1 MKSYKVSVWKLS
13 INRSAKKPT
22 YLVRWSVDGE
32 PFHES
37 HKTKALAD
45 RFRAK
50 LLRAADKGE
59 PFDTVTGLPDALQGG
74 KAALSFLDLAVKY
87 VDARWAE
94 ASAKQRDSVTDAL
107 ATVVPALVK
116 PGRGRP
122 TSEVLRRALRSY
134 VLPVPRRD
142 RERPE
147 EIAAAVW
154 WIEKASLPVGELQE
168 IVRVHEVIDTLS
180 RRMDGKPAA
189 TQTYRRRRAVVFNVL
204 EYVVELEH
212 LPSNPLSRVRRKR
225 GKRPVQE
232 VDRRVV
238 VNPRQARE
246 LLTALTYVGGY
257 DRAGGRR
264 LRAFFGCLYYA
275 AMRPGEALGLR
286 RSNCTLPTSGWGR
299 IELTE
304 TRPTAGKAWTDS
316 GEAHDRRGL
325 KQRAEGEVR
334 IVPIPPPLV
343 RLLREHAK
351 EFGTAEDGRLF
362 FSERG
367 NVIAAS
373 SYSRAWKQARELALV
388 PHQVSSVLAF
398 RPYDLRHAGVSQW
411 LNSGVSAPEVAARA
425 GHSVDVLL
433 KIYAKCI
440 DGQEQEMN
448 DRIMRGL
455 EEENWVTISDKWPP
469 NLSERVPER
478 SGALLVPSHSR

>member
-1 MKSYKVSVWKLS
+1 MKSYKVVVWKLS
-13 INRSAKKPT
+13 VNRSAKKPT
-22 YLVRWSVDGE
+22 HLVRWTVDGQ

-37 HKTKALAD
+37 YKTKALAD
-45 RFRAK
+45 RFRSQ

-59 PFDTVTGLPDALQGG
+59 PFDTVTGLPDSLRGG

-94 ASAKQRDSVTDAL
+94 ASAKQRDSMTDAL
-107 ATVVPALVK
+107 ATVVPVLVK

-122 TSEVLRRALRSY
+122 GPEVLRRALRSY
-134 VLPVPRRD
+134 VLPVSRRE

-147 EIAAAVW
+147 EIAAAVKW
-154 WIEKASLPVGELQE
+154 VEKASLPVAELQE
-168 IVRVHEVIDTLS
+168 ITRAHDLIDALG
-180 RRMDGKPAA
+180 RRLDGKPAA

-204 EYVVELEH
+204 EYAVELEL

-225 GKRPVQE
+225 GKRALQE

-257 DRAGGRR
+257 ERASGRR

-286 RSNCTLPTSGWGR
+286 RSDCTLPESGWGR
-299 IELTE
+299 IELAE

-325 KQRAEGEVR
+325 KQRAHGEVR

-343 RLLREHAK
+343 RLLREHLR
-351 EFGTAEDGRLF
+351 EFGTAKDGRLF
-362 FSERG
+362 ASERG

-373 SYSRAWKQARELALV
+373 SYSRAWKQARELALM
-388 PHQVSSVLAF
+388 PDQVASVLAF

-411 LNSGVSAPEVAARA
+411 LNSGVPAPEVAARA

-448 DRIMRGL
+448 DRIMLGL
-455 EEENWVTISDKWPP
+455 GEDSAD
-469 NLSERVPER
+469 
-478 SGALLVPSHSR
+478 

>member
-1 MKSYKVSVWKLS
+1 MKSYKVVVWKLS
-13 INRSAKKPT
+13 VNRSAKKPT
-22 YLVRWSVDGE
+22 HLVRWSVDGQ

-37 HKTKALAD
+37 YKTKALAD
-45 RFRAK
+45 RFRSQ

-59 PFDTVTGLPDALQGG
+59 PFDTVTGLPDSLRGG

-94 ASAKQRDSVTDAL
+94 ASAKQRDSMTDAL
-107 ATVVPALVK
+107 ATVVPVLVK

-122 TSEVLRRALRSY
+122 GPEVLRRALRSY
-134 VLPVPRRD
+134 VLPVPRRE

-147 EIAAAVW
+147 EIAAAVKW
-154 WIEKASLPVGELQE
+154 VEKASLPVAELQE
-168 IVRVHEVIDTLS
+168 ITRAHDLIDALG
-180 RRMDGKPAA
+180 RRLDGKPAA

-204 EYVVELEH
+204 EYAVELEL

-225 GKRPVQE
+225 GKRALQE

-246 LLTALTYVGGY
+246 LLTALTYVGCY
-257 DRAGGRR
+257 ERASGRR

-275 AMRPGEALGLR
+275 AMRPGEVLGLR
-286 RSNCTLPTSGWGR
+286 RSDCTLPPSGWGR
-299 IELTE
+299 IELAE

-325 KQRAEGEVR
+325 KQRAHGEVR

-343 RLLREHAK
+343 RLLREHLA
-351 EFGTAEDGRLF
+351 EFGAAKDGRLF
-362 FSERG
+362 ASERG

-373 SYSRAWKQARELALV
+373 SYSRAWKQARELAFV
-388 PHQVSSVLAF
+388 PDQVSSVLAF

-411 LNSGVSAPEVAARA
+411 LNSGVPAPEVAARA

-448 DRIMRGL
+448 DRIMQGL
-455 EEENWVTISDKWPP
+455 GEDSAD
-469 NLSERVPER
+469 
-478 SGALLVPSHSR
+478 

>member
-1 MKSYKVSVWKLS
+1 MKSYKVVVWKLS
-13 INRSAKKPT
+13 VNRSAKKPT
-22 YLVRWSVDGE
+22 HLVRWTVDGQ

-37 HKTKALAD
+37 YKTKALAD
-45 RFRAK
+45 RFRSQ

-59 PFDTVTGLPDALQGG
+59 PFDTVTGLPDSLRGG
-74 KAALSFLDLAVKY
+74 RASLSFLDLAVKY

-94 ASAKQRDSVTDAL
+94 ASAKQRDSMTDAL
-107 ATVVPALVK
+107 ATVVPVLVR

-122 TSEVLRRALRSY
+122 GPEVLRRVLRSY
-134 VLPVPRRD
+134 VLPVPRRE

-147 EIAAAVW
+147 EIAAAVKW
-154 WIEKASLPVGELQE
+154 VEKASLPVAELQE
-168 IVRVHEVIDTLS
+168 ITRAHDLIDALG
-180 RRMDGKPAA
+180 RRLDGKPAA

-204 EYVVELEH
+204 EYAVELEL

-225 GKRPVQE
+225 GKRALQE

-246 LLTALTYVGGY
+246 LLTALTYVSGY
-257 DRAGGRR
+257 ERASGRR
-264 LRAFFGCLYYA
+264 LRAFFGCPYYA

-286 RSNCTLPTSGWGR
+286 GSDCTLPESGWGR
-299 IELTE
+299 IELAE

-325 KQRAEGEVR
+325 KQRAQGEVR

-343 RLLREHAK
+343 RLLHEHLR
-351 EFGTAEDGRLF
+351 EFGTAKDGRLF
-362 FSERG
+362 ASERG

-388 PHQVSSVLAF
+388 PDQVASVLAF

-411 LNSGVSAPEVAARA
+411 LNSGVPAPEVAARA

-440 DGQEQEMN
+440 DGQEQQMN
-448 DRIMRGL
+448 DRIMQGL
-455 EEENWVTISDKWPP
+455 GEDSAD
-469 NLSERVPER
+469 
-478 SGALLVPSHSR
+478 

>member
-1 MKSYKVSVWKLS
+1 MKSYKASVWKLS
-13 INRSAKKPT
+13 VNKTTKKPT
-22 YLVRWSVDGE
+22 YLVRWAVDGQ
-32 PFHES
+32 PFSES
-37 HKTKALAD
+37 YKTKTLAD

-50 LLRAADKGE
+50 LVRALDKGE
-59 PFDTVTGLPDALQGG
+59 PFDTVTGLPDSLRGG
-74 KAALSFLDLAVKY
+74 KAALSFLDLAVRY

-94 ASAKQRDSVTDAL
+94 ASAKQRDSMTDAL
-107 ATVVPALVK
+107 ATVVPVLVK

-122 TSEVLRRALRSY
+122 APEVLRRALRSY
-134 VLPVPRRD
+134 ILPVPRRE

-147 EIAAAVW
+147 EISAAVK
-154 WIEKASLPVGELQE
+154 WIEKASLPVVELQE
-168 IVRVHEVIDTLS
+168 IARAHDLIDALS
-180 RRMDGKPAA
+180 RRLDGKPAA
-189 TQTYRRRRAVVFNVL
+189 TQTYRRRRAVVFNAL
-204 EYVVELEH
+204 ECAVELEY
-212 LPSNPLSRVRRKR
+212 LASNPLSRVRRKR
-225 GKRPVQE
+225 GKRALQE

-257 DRAGGRR
+257 DRASGRR

-286 RSNCTLPTSGWGR
+286 RSDCTLPASGWGR
-299 IELTE
+299 IELAE

-325 KQRAEGEVR
+325 KQRSHGEVR
-334 IVPIPPPLV
+334 TVPIPPPLV
-343 RLLREHAK
+343 RMLREHLK
-351 EFGTAEDGRLF
+351 EFGTATDGRLF
-362 FSERG
+362 SSERG

-388 PHQVSSVLAF
+388 PDQVSSVLAF

-411 LNSGVSAPEVAARA
+411 LNSGVPAPEVAARA

-448 DRIMRGL
+448 DRIMQGL
-455 EEENWVTISDKWPP
+455 GEGDEPTD
-469 NLSERVPER
+469 
-478 SGALLVPSHSR
+478 

>member
-1 MKSYKVSVWKLS
+1 MKSYKVVIWKLS
-13 INRSAKKPT
+13 VNRSAKKPT
-22 YLVRWSVDGE
+22 HLVRWSVDGQ

-37 HKTKALAD
+37 HRTKALAD

-59 PFDTVTGLPDALQGG
+59 AFDTVTGLPDSLRGG
-74 KAALSFLDLAVKY
+74 KVALSFVDLAVKY

-94 ASAKQRDSVTDAL
+94 ASAKQRDSMTDAL
-107 ATVVPALVK
+107 STVLAVPVK
-116 PGRGRP
+116 AVRGRP
-122 TSEVLRRALRSY
+122 APAVLRRAARSY
-134 VLPVPRRD
+134 LLPPPCRE
-142 RERPE
+142 RERPK
-147 EIAAAVW
+147 EITAALTW
-154 WIEKASLPVGELQE
+154 LSKASLPVAELSE
-168 IVRVHEVIDTLS
+168 GS
-180 RRMDGKPAA
+180 RAQDLVDALTRRLDGKPAA
-189 TQTYRRRRAVVFNVL
+189 TQTYRRRRAVVFNML
-204 EYVVELEH
+204 QYAVELGA
-212 LPSNPLSRVRRKR
+212 LNANPLSQVRRKR
-225 GKRPVQE
+225 GKRAVQE

-257 DRAGGRR
+257 DRASGRR

-286 RSNCTLPTSGWGR
+286 RSDCTLPEEGWGR
-299 IELTE
+299 IELAE

-325 KQRAEGEVR
+325 KQREAGEVR
-334 IVPIPPPLV
+334 TVPIPPPLV
-343 RLLREHAK
+343 RLLLDHVK

-362 FSERG
+362 SSERG

-373 SYSRAWKQARELALV
+373 SYSRVWKQARELALL
-388 PHQVSSVLAF
+388 PHQVDSVMAA

-411 LNSGVSAPEVAARA
+411 LNSGVPAPEVAARA

-440 DGQEQEMN
+440 DGQEAEMN
-448 DRIMRGL
+448 DRIMQGL
-455 EEENWVTISDKWPP
+455 GEDDGTP
-469 NLSERVPER
+469 
-478 SGALLVPSHSR
+478 

>member
-1 MKSYKVSVWKLS
+1 MKSYKVAVWKLS
-13 INRSAKKPT
+13 VNRSAKKPT
-22 YLVRWSVDGE
+22 HLVRWTVDGQ

-37 HKTKALAD
+37 YKTKALAD
-45 RFRAK
+45 RFRSQ

-59 PFDTVTGLPDALQGG
+59 PFDTVTGLPDSLRGG
-74 KAALSFLDLAVKY
+74 KAALTFLDLAVKY
-87 VDARWAE
+87 VDVRWAE
-94 ASAKQRDSVTDAL
+94 ASAKQRDSMTDAL
-107 ATVVPALVK
+107 ATVVPVLVK

-122 TSEVLRRALRSY
+122 GPEVLRRALRSY
-134 VLPVPRRD
+134 VLPVPRRE

-147 EIAAAVW
+147 EIAGAVKW
-154 WIEKASLPVGELQE
+154 VEKASLPVAELQE
-168 IVRVHEVIDTLS
+168 ITRAHDLIDALG
-180 RRMDGKPAA
+180 RRLDGKPAA

-204 EYVVELEH
+204 EYAVELEL

-225 GKRPVQE
+225 GKRALQE

-257 DRAGGRR
+257 ERASGRR

-286 RSNCTLPTSGWGR
+286 RSDCTLPESGWGR
-299 IELTE
+299 IELAE

-325 KQRAEGEVR
+325 KQRAQGEVR

-343 RLLREHAK
+343 RLLREHLR
-351 EFGTAEDGRLF
+351 EFGTAKDGRLF
-362 FSERG
+362 ASERG
-367 NVIAAS
+367 NVVAAS
-373 SYSRAWKQARELALV
+373 SYSRAWKQARELALM
-388 PHQVSSVLAF
+388 PDQVASVLAF

-411 LNSGVSAPEVAARA
+411 LNSGVPAPEVAARA

-448 DRIMRGL
+448 DRILKGL
-455 EEENWVTISDKWPP
+455 GEESTD
-469 NLSERVPER
+469 
-478 SGALLVPSHSR
+478 

>member
-1 MKSYKVSVWKLS
+1 MKSYKVVIWKLS

-59 PFDTVTGLPDALQGG
+59 PFDTVTGRPDSLRGG
-74 KAALSFLDLAVKY
+74 KAALSFLDLARKY
-87 VDARWAE
+87 VEARWAE
-94 ASAKQRDSVTDAL
+94 ASAKQRDSMTDAL
-107 ATVVPALVK
+107 ATVVPLLVK
-116 PGRGRP
+116 PGCGRP
-122 TSEVLRRALRSY
+122 APDVLRRALCSY
-134 VLPVPRRD
+134 VLPVTRRE

-147 EIAAAVW
+147 EIVAAVR
-154 WIEKASLPVGELQE
+154 WIDKASLPVGELQE
-168 IVRVHEVIDTLS
+168 IARVHGLIDGLG
-180 RRMDGKPAA
+180 RRLDGRPAA
-189 TQTYRRRRAVVFNVL
+189 TQTYRRRRAVVFNAL
-204 EYVVELEH
+204 GFAVELEY
-212 LPSNPLSRVRRKR
+212 LTSNPLSRVRRKR
-225 GKRPVQE
+225 GKRAVQE

-257 DRAGGRR
+257 DRASGRR

-286 RSNCTLPTSGWGR
+286 RSDCTLPASGWGR

-325 KQRAEGEVR
+325 KQRAQGEVR

-343 RLLREHAK
+343 RLLREHLE

-362 FSERG
+362 SSERG

-388 PHQVSSVLAF
+388 PDQAASVLAF
-398 RPYDLRHAGVSQW
+398 RPYDLRHAGVSRW
-411 LNSGVSAPEVAARA
+411 LNSVVPAPEVAARA

-440 DGQEQEMN
+440 DGQEQEMS
-448 DRIMRGL
+448 DRIMQGL
-455 EEENWVTISDKWPP
+455 REDSAD
-469 NLSERVPER
+469 
-478 SGALLVPSHSR
+478 

>member
-1 MKSYKVSVWKLS
+1 MKSYKVTIWKLS

-22 YLVRWSVDGE
+22 YLVRWSVDGQ

-37 HKTKALAD
+37 YKTKALAD

-59 PFDTVTGLPDALQGG
+59 PFDTVTGLPDSLRGG
-74 KAALSFLDLAVKY
+74 KVALSLLDLALRY
-87 VDARWAE
+87 IDARWAE
-94 ASAKQRDSVTDAL
+94 ASPKQQDSMTDAL
-107 ATVVPALVK
+107 ATVLPVLVK
-116 PGRGRP
+116 PVRGRP
-122 TSEVLRRALRSY
+122 TLADLRRALRSY
-134 VLPVPRRD
+134 VLPPPRRD

-147 EIAAAVW
+147 EIAAAVK
-154 WIEKASLPVGELQE
+154 WIEKASLPVAELQE
-168 IVRVHEVIDTLS
+168 ISRVHDLIDALTRKL
-180 RRMDGKPAA
+180 DGKPAA

-204 EYVVELEH
+204 EYSVELEA
-212 LPSNPLSRVRRKR
+212 LPSNPLSKVRRKR
-225 GKRPVQE
+225 GKRAVQE

-257 DRAGGRR
+257 DRASGRR

-286 RSNCTLPTSGWGR
+286 RSDCTLPASGWGR
-299 IELTE
+299 IELAE

-325 KQRAEGEVR
+325 KQRAHGEVR

-343 RLLREHAK
+343 RLLREHLE

-362 FSERG
+362 SSERG

-388 PHQVSSVLAF
+388 PDQVASVLAF

-411 LNSGVSAPEVAARA
+411 LNSGVPAPEVAARA

-455 EEENWVTISDKWPP
+455 GEDP
-469 NLSERVPER
+469 
-478 SGALLVPSHSR
+478 AD

>member
-1 MKSYKVSVWKLS
+1 MKSYKVVIWKLS

-22 YLVRWSVDGE
+22 YLVRWSVGGD

-50 LLRAADKGE
+50 LLRAADRGE
-59 PFDTVTGLPDALQGG
+59 AFDTVTGLPDSLRGG
-74 KAALSFLDLAVKY
+74 KVALSFVELALKYLD
-87 VDARWAE
+87 DRWPE

-107 ATVVPALVK
+107 ATVLPVPVKAL
-116 PGRGRP
+116 RGRP
-122 TSEVLRRALRSY
+122 APDVLRRALRSY
-134 VLPVPRRD
+134 LLPPPRRERD
-142 RERPE
+142 RPE
-147 EIAAAVW
+147 EIAAALAW
-154 WIEKASLPVGELQE
+154 LSKASLPVAELSEGSRAQE
-168 IVRVHEVIDTLS
+168 LVDTLT
-180 RRMDGKPAA
+180 RRLDGKPAA

-204 EYVVELEH
+204 EYAVELEA
-212 LPSNPLSRVRRKR
+212 LTSNPLSRVRRKR
-225 GKRPVQE
+225 GKRAVQE

-257 DRAGGRR
+257 DRASGRR
-264 LRAFFGCLYYA
+264 LQAFFGCLYYA
-275 AMRPGEALGLR
+275 AMRPAEALGLR
-286 RSNCTLPTSGWGR
+286 LADCTLPEKGWGR
-299 IELTE
+299 IELAE

-325 KQRAEGEVR
+325 KQRETGQVR
-334 IVPIPPPLV
+334 TVPIPPPLV
-343 RLLREHAK
+343 RLLQDHVK

-362 FSERG
+362 ASERG
-367 NVIAAS
+367 NVVAAS
-373 SYSRAWKQARELALV
+373 SYSRVWKQARALALL
-388 PHQVSSVLAF
+388 PHQVDSVMAA

-411 LNSGVSAPEVAARA
+411 LNSGVPAPEVAARA

-448 DRIMRGL
+448 DRIMQGL
-455 EEENWVTISDKWPP
+455 GEDP
-469 NLSERVPER
+469 
-478 SGALLVPSHSR
+478 AD

>member
-1 MKSYKVSVWKLS
+1 MKSYKVSVWKIS
-13 INRSAKKPT
+13 VNKTTKKPS
-22 YLVRWSVDGE
+22 YLVRWIVDGQ
-32 PFHES
+32 PFS
-37 HKTKALAD
+37 DSYKTKTLAD
-45 RFRAK
+45 RFRAQ
-50 LLRAADKGE
+50 LVRALDKGE
-59 PFDTVTGLPDALQGG
+59 PFDTVTGLPDSLRGG
-74 KAALSFLDLAVKY
+74 KAALTFLDLAVKY

-94 ASAKQRDSVTDAL
+94 ASAKQRDSMTDAL
-107 ATVVPALVK
+107 ATVVPVLVK

-122 TSEVLRRALRSY
+122 APEVLRRALRSY
-134 VLPVPRRD
+134 LLPVPRRD

-147 EIAAAVW
+147 EIAAAVKW
-154 WIEKASLPVGELQE
+154 AEKTSLPVAELQE
-168 IVRVHEVIDTLS
+168 IVRVHDLIDTLG
-180 RRMDGKPAA
+180 RRLDGKPAA
-189 TQTYRRRRAVVFNVL
+189 TQTYRRRAVVFNAL
-204 EYVVELEH
+204 EYAVELEY

-225 GKRPVQE
+225 GKRAVQE

-257 DRAGGRR
+257 ERASGRR

-286 RSNCTLPTSGWGR
+286 RSDCTLPESGWGR
-299 IELTE
+299 IELAE

-325 KQRAEGEVR
+325 KQRAQGEVR

-343 RLLREHAK
+343 RLLREHLK
-351 EFGTAEDGRLF
+351 EFGAAEDGRLF
-362 FSERG
+362 ASERG
-367 NVIAAS
+367 NVVAAS

-388 PHQVSSVLAF
+388 PEQATSVLAC

-411 LNSGVSAPEVAARA
+411 LNSGVPAPEVAARA

-433 KIYAKCI
+433 KIYARCI

-448 DRIMRGL
+448 DRIMHGL
-455 EEENWVTISDKWPP
+455 GEDGDPP
-469 NLSERVPER
+469 
-478 SGALLVPSHSR
+478 A

>member
-1 MKSYKVSVWKLS
+1 MKSYKVVVWKLS
-13 INRSAKKPT
+13 VNRSAKKPT
-22 YLVRWSVDGE
+22 HLVRWTVDGQ

-37 HKTKALAD
+37 YKTKALAD
-45 RFRAK
+45 RFRSQ

-59 PFDTVTGLPDALQGG
+59 PFDTVIGLPDSLRGG

-94 ASAKQRDSVTDAL
+94 ASAKQRDSMTDAL

-122 TSEVLRRALRSY
+122 GPEVLRRALRSY
-134 VLPVPRRD
+134 VLPVPRRE

-147 EIAAAVW
+147 EIAAAVKW
-154 WIEKASLPVGELQE
+154 VEKASLPVAELQE
-168 IVRVHEVIDTLS
+168 ITRAHDLIDALG
-180 RRMDGKPAA
+180 RRLDGKPAA

-204 EYVVELEH
+204 EYAVELEL

-225 GKRPVQE
+225 GKRALQE

-246 LLTALTYVGGY
+246 LLIALTYVGGY
-257 DRAGGRR
+257 ERASGRR

-286 RSNCTLPTSGWGR
+286 RSDCTLPESGWGR
-299 IELTE
+299 IELAE

-325 KQRAEGEVR
+325 KQRAQGEVR

-343 RLLREHAK
+343 RLLREHLR
-351 EFGTAEDGRLF
+351 EFGTAKDGRLF
-362 FSERG
+362 ASERG

-388 PHQVSSVLAF
+388 PDQVASVLAF

-411 LNSGVSAPEVAARA
+411 LNSGVPAPEVAARA

-448 DRIMRGL
+448 DRIMQGL
-455 EEENWVTISDKWPP
+455 GEDSAD
-469 NLSERVPER
+469 
-478 SGALLVPSHSR
+478 

>member
-1 MKSYKVSVWKLS
+1 MKSYKVAIWKLS

-22 YLVRWSVDGE
+22 YLVRWSVDGQ

-59 PFDTVTGLPDALQGG
+59 PFDTVTGLPDSLRGG
-74 KAALSFLDLAVKY
+74 KVALSLLDLALRY
-87 VDARWAE
+87 IDARWTE
-94 ASAKQRDSVTDAL
+94 ASAKQRDSMTDAL
-107 ATVVPALVK
+107 ATVLPALVK
-116 PGRGRP
+116 PVRGRP
-122 TSEVLRRALRSY
+122 APADLRRALRSY
-134 VLPVPRRD
+134 VLPPPRRD

-147 EIAAAVW
+147 ETAAAAK
-154 WIEKASLPVGELQE
+154 WIEKASLPVAELQE
-168 IVRVHEVIDTLS
+168 ISRVHDLIDVLTRKL
-180 RRMDGKPAA
+180 DGKPAA
-189 TQTYRRRRAVVFNVL
+189 TQTYRRRRAVAFNVL
-204 EYVVELEH
+204 EYGVELEA

-225 GKRPVQE
+225 GKRAVQE

-257 DRAGGRR
+257 DRASGRR

-286 RSNCTLPTSGWGR
+286 RSDCTLPASGWGR

-325 KQRAEGEVR
+325 KQRADGEVR

-343 RLLREHAK
+343 RLLREHLE

-362 FSERG
+362 SSERG

-388 PHQVSSVLAF
+388 PDQVSSVLAF

-411 LNSGVSAPEVAARA
+411 LNSGVPAPEVAARA

-448 DRIMRGL
+448 DRIMQGL
-455 EEENWVTISDKWPP
+455 GEEDF
-469 NLSERVPER
+469 
-478 SGALLVPSHSR
+478 